1 MTPALL
7 LSATLLAGPA
17 AALGAANKGTSA
29 AAFLKLPA
37 GARAAALGDAF
48 GALEGGALSA
58 AYNPAA
64 LGRLAAVELAG
75 THESRFQDLTH
86 DFGALAVPLAALT
99 DSRRART
106 AWGGAALSVRTLGAS
121 DIPRRGV
128 VETEEP
134 TGTFGASDACYA
146 LSYGRGAGALSVG
159 GTLKLVEQKLDSARG
174 RAAAA
179 DAGFLWSRD
188 RLTLGGGLR
197 HWGQSLSLGSTPDPL
212 PMTLF
217 GAAAWR
223 AASGLTAAAEVRLPR
238 DDGPRLSVG
247 LEFAR
252 EFSGFSAAARAG
264 WNAASAE
271 ADGLGGVTAGAGA
284 RWGRLSADFAWVP
297 YGDLGASY
305 LTTLSFRF

>member
-1 MTPALL
+1 MTALGALL
-7 LSATLLAGPA
+7 AALLAAPA
-17 AALGAANKGTSA
+17 GALGAAAKGTSA

-64 LGRLAAVELAG
+64 LGRLGTVELSG

-86 DFGALAVPLAALT
+86 DFGALALPLAALR
-99 DSRRART
+99 DSRLART
-106 AWGGAALSVRTLGAS
+106 AWGTAAFSVRTLGAS
-121 DIPRRGV
+121 DIPRRGL
-128 VETEEP
+128 VETDEP
-134 TGTFGASDACYA
+134 TGTFGASDSCYA
-146 LSYGRGAGALSVG
+146 FSYGRSFGDLAAG

-179 DAGFLWSRD
+179 DGGLLWTRGWLS
-188 RLTLGGGLR
+188 LGGGFR
-197 HWGQSLSLGSTPDPL
+197 HWGQALALGSVPDPL
-212 PMTLF
+212 PFTLF

-223 AASGLTAAAEVRLPR
+223 AAPGLTAAAEVRLPR
-238 DDGPRLSVG
+238 DDAPRASLG
-247 LEFAR
+247 LEFSR
-252 EFSGFSAAARAG
+252 EFSGFGAALRAG
-264 WNAASAE
+264 WNAASADAE
-271 ADGLGGVTAGAGA
+271 GLGGVTAGAGA

-305 LTTLSFRF
+305 LTTLTFRF